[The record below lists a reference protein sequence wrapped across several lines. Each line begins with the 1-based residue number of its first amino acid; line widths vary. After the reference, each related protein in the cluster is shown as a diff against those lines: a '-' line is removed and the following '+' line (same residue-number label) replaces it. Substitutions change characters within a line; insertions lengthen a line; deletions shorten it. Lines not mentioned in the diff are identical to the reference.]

1 MTSSVSSGEPA
12 RAVGVIPILIG
23 VYVTAIAIAAVTGH
37 AAPERSLVGLAL
49 TAASVLVLPV
59 LAPAKL
65 LEPVSRPRC
74 GLAIAA
80 PWRTTSMSST
90 VNPDDRFSPHREHR
104 QHGAPMALPPANAA
118 RPTAHP

>member
-1 MTSSVSSGEPA
+1 M
-12 RAVGVIPILIG
+12 IPILIG

-65 LEPVSRPRC
+65 LEP
-74 GLAIAA
+74 AA
-80 PWRTTSMSST
+80 GT
-90 VNPDDRFSPHREHR
+90 
-104 QHGAPMALPPANAA
+104 G
-118 RPTAHP
+118 